1 MSDYAAA
8 MRRARLEGGLSVK
21 ELSEKSGV
29 TVMTIYSVESGARNP
44 SLTTLVRLASAL
56 RLSLDD
62 YIGRSLAAKPEPQS
76 HGLAVAWR

>member
-1 MSDYAAA
+1 MSDYAAS
-8 MRRARLEGGLSVK
+8 MRRARLGSGLSVK

-29 TVMTIYSVESGARNP
+29 TVMTIYSVESGSRNP

-62 YIGRSLAAKPEPQS
+62 YVGYDTPRRPR
-76 HGLAVAWR
+76 AVAWR

>member
-8 MRRARLEGGLSVK
+8 MRRARLDGGLSVR

-56 RLSLDD
+56 RMSLDD
-62 YIGRSLAAKPEPQS
+62 YVGYETTRRPR
-76 HGLAVAWR
+76 AVAWR